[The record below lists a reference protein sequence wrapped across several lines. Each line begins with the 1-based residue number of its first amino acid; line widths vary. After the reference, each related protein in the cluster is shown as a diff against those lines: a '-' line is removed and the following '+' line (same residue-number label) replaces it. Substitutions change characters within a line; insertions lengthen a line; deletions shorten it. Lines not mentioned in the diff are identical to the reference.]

1 MAVSLNDIKT
11 KIASTKNTSQIT
23 NAMQMVS
30 AAKLGRSEE
39 AARNF
44 QVYAQKVRKLL
55 TDILHGNGSGGS
67 TNPMLIS
74 RPVKKTG
81 YIVITS
87 DRGLVGGYNAS
98 ILKAV
103 MELKEEYHPDGKD
116 FEIICIGGMG
126 ADFFKARGIQPIYE
140 LRGLADQP
148 SFDEV
153 RKIISKTIEMYQ
165 NELFDELYVCYNHHV
180 NTLTSQMRVEQMLP
194 IVDLDPNEAD
204 EDYSLTFELE
214 TSREEIL
221 EQLLPQFAESM
232 IYGAIIDA
240 KTAENAAGMTAMQTA
255 TDNAKKV
262 INDLTIQYNRA
273 RQAAIT
279 QEITEIVAGASAL
292 E

>member
-165 NELFDELYVCYNHHV
+165 NELFFLFYVCYNHHV

-204 EDYSLTFELE
+204 EEYSLTFELE
-214 TSREEIL
+214 TSRDEIL

>member
-30 AAKLGRSEE
+30 AAQLGRSEE

-55 TDILHGNGSGGS
+55 TDILHGNGSAGS

-204 EDYSLTFELE
+204 EEYSLTFELE
-214 TSREEIL
+214 TSRDEIL
-221 EQLLPQFAESM
+221 EQLLPQYAESM

>member
-44 QVYAQKVRKLL
+44 QIYAQKVRKLL

-103 MELKEEYHPDGKD
+103 MELKEEYHPNGDD
-116 FEIICIGGMG
+116 FEVICIGGMG

-153 RKIISKTIEMYQ
+153 HKIISKTIEMYQ

-204 EDYSLTFELE
+204 EEYSLTFELE

-221 EQLLPQFAESM
+221 EQLLPQYAESM

>member
-55 TDILHGNGSGGS
+55 TDILHGNGSAGS

-204 EDYSLTFELE
+204 EEYNLTFELE
-214 TSREEIL
+214 TSRDEIL
-221 EQLLPQFAESM
+221 EQLLPQYAESM

>member
-1 MAVSLNDIKT
+1 MTVSLNDIKT

-55 TDILHGNGSGGS
+55 TDILHGNGAGAS

-74 RPVKKTG
+74 RSVKKTG

-87 DRGLVGGYNAS
+87 DRGLVGGYNSS

-103 MELKEEYHPDGKD
+103 MELKEEYHPDGKG
-116 FEIICIGGMG
+116 FEMICIGGMG
-126 ADFFKARGIQPIYE
+126 ADFFKARGIQPLYE

-148 SFDEV
+148 SFDQV
-153 RKIISKTIEMYQ
+153 RKIISKTVEMYQ

-204 EDYSLTFELE
+204 EEYSLTFELE

>member
-103 MELKEEYHPDGKD
+103 MELKEEYHPDGTG

-204 EDYSLTFELE
+204 EEYSLTFELE
-214 TSREEIL
+214 TSRDEIL
-221 EQLLPQFAESM
+221 EQLLPQYAESM
-232 IYGAIIDA
+232 IYWAIIDA

>member
-103 MELKEEYHPDGKD
+103 MELKEEYHPDGKG

-204 EDYSLTFELE
+204 EEYSLTFELE

>member
-103 MELKEEYHPDGKD
+103 MELKEEYHPDCTG

-204 EDYSLTFELE
+204 EEYSLTFELE
-214 TSREEIL
+214 TSRDEIL
-221 EQLLPQFAESM
+221 EQLLPQYAESM

>member
-87 DRGLVGGYNAS
+87 DRGLVGGYNSS

-103 MELKEEYHPDGKD
+103 MELKEEYHPDGKG
-116 FEIICIGGMG
+116 FEMICIGGMG
-126 ADFFKARGIQPIYE
+126 ADFFKARGIQPLYE

-148 SFDEV
+148 SFDQV
-153 RKIISKTIEMYQ
+153 RKIISKTVEMYQ

>member
-204 EDYSLTFELE
+204 DNYSLTFELE

>member
-44 QVYAQKVRKLL
+44 QIYAQKVRKLL
-55 TDILHGNGSGGS
+55 TDILHGDGAGRS

-87 DRGLVGGYNAS
+87 DRGLVGGYNSS

-103 MELKEEYHPDGKD
+103 MELQQEYHPSGDD
-116 FEIICIGGMG
+116 FEVICIGGMG

-140 LRGLADQP
+140 LRGLASQP

-204 EDYSLTFELE
+204 DNYSLTFELE
-214 TSREEIL
+214 TSREKIL
-221 EQLLPQFAESM
+221 DQLLPQFAESM